1 MCVKAQASHVR
12 AFTQPLTIAQLAQ
25 APADDE
31 TEFEVPVL
39 QLPAMP
45 GDVRGAS
52 RGLHAEAGAAGM
64 LQVMGPSSLASGV
77 HSEAGS
83 HSLGSE
89 LGRTYEDEDTWYDF
103 SHAYAAGPD
112 TFLAPE
118 TDAGACT

>member
-1 MCVKAQASHVR
+1 
-12 AFTQPLTIAQLAQ
+12 
-25 APADDE
+25 
-31 TEFEVPVL
+31 
-39 QLPAMP
+39 MP
-45 GDVRGAS
+45 GDVRGTS
-52 RGLHAEAGAAGM
+52 RPEMGAAGM

-112 TFLAPE
+112 TYLAPE
-118 TDAGACT
+118 TDSGLNVFF

>member
-1 MCVKAQASHVR
+1 
-12 AFTQPLTIAQLAQ
+12 
-25 APADDE
+25 
-31 TEFEVPVL
+31 
-39 QLPAMP
+39 
-45 GDVRGAS
+45 
-52 RGLHAEAGAAGM
+52 M

-112 TFLAPE
+112 TYLAPE
-118 TDAGACT
+118 TDSGLNVFLSHIGAVCILKNFMVFRSVSPYDVIPTSLGTFKQFPA